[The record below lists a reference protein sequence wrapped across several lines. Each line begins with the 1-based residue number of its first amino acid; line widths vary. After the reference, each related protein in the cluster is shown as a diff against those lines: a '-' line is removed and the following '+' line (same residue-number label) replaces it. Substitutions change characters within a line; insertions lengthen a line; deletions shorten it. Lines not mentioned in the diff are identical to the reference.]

1 MKGFRD
7 RWKSDGACLIFVTAG
22 WLTSF
27 VLLLY
32 ALSFRFGV
40 SIVTVAVPAVLGWL
54 AMTLL
59 FVFWGDLREWV
70 LPTPGKLSFLAA
82 GLCSLLLTLS
92 CVGARLMIAGLNPI
106 EYSLSED
113 LISLSFLW
121 LTWPFCLVVA
131 VAGTLGALLGQIVER
146 GLGSYLDR

>member
-1 MKGFRD
+1 
-7 RWKSDGACLIFVTAG
+7 
-22 WLTSF
+22 
-27 VLLLY
+27 
-32 ALSFRFGV
+32 
-40 SIVTVAVPAVLGWL
+40 
-54 AMTLL
+54 
-59 FVFWGDLREWV
+59 
-70 LPTPGKLSFLAA
+70 
-82 GLCSLLLTLS
+82 
-92 CVGARLMIAGLNPI
+92 MIAGLNPI